1 MEKPYF
7 IDTTLRDGEQAPGVV
22 FSLTE
27 KIRIAA
33 MLNGIGV
40 PELEVGTPAMGESE
54 IDDIRTICNMGFG
67 FKTLAWS
74 RATKNDIRLASRSGA
89 MGVHV
94 SFPVSEILLK
104 SMGKDKNWV
113 TSQLG
118 ELIDFA
124 SSLFQYVT
132 IGAQDA
138 SRAES
143 LFLKDFVCAAS
154 YFGASRVRLADT
166 VGLLNPS
173 TTTELIASVRSVEKK
188 IPLEFHAHNDLGMAT
203 ANTLAA
209 YMAGASCLSTTV
221 NGLGERAGNAP
232 MEEVALAL
240 ELSAG
245 VSSTLKT
252 TKLSEICDYVAEVS
266 KRTASLSKPITGSL
280 VMTHESGIHTGCIL
294 KNRQSYQPFPAAL
307 IGRQEQEFLIG
318 KHCGK
323 STVLHFL
330 SEAHLSID
338 EESCFMLLARV
349 KDCSEKL
356 KRALTK
362 EEFLK
367 LYAEIYLTKTKKVC
381 LQR

>member
-1 MEKPYF
+1 
-7 IDTTLRDGEQAPGVV
+7 
-22 FSLTE
+22 
-27 KIRIAA
+27 
-33 MLNGIGV
+33 
-40 PELEVGTPAMGESE
+40 MGDSE

-89 MGVHV
+89 MGVHL

-104 SMGKDKNWV
+104 AMGKDKKWV
-113 TSQLG
+113 TAQLG

-124 SSLFQYVT
+124 SSLFQYLT

-143 LFLKDFVCAAS
+143 LFLKDFVCAAR

-209 YMAGASCLSTTV
+209 YMAGATCLSTTV

-245 VSSTLKT
+245 IASTLNT
-252 TKLSEICDYVAEVS
+252 RKLAELCDYVAGVS
-266 KRTASLSKPITGSL
+266 KRPLSSSKPITGSL
-280 VMTHESGIHTGCIL
+280 VMSHESGIHTGCIL
-294 KNRQSYQPFPAAL
+294 KNRQTYQPFAAEL
-307 IGRQEQEFLIG
+307 IGREEQDFLIG
-318 KHCGK
+318 KHSGK

-330 SEAHLSID
+330 SEAHLSVD
-338 EESCFMLLARV
+338 DESCFMLLASI

-362 EEFLK
+362 DEFLK
-367 LYAEIYLTKTKKVC
+367 LYADCYLTKNKTVC